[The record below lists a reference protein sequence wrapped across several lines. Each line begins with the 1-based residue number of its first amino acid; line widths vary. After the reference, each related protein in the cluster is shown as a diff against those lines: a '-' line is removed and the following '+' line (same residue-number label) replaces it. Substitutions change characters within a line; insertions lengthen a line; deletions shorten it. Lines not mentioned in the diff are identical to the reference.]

1 MNKSEKLPE
10 IRKEAFTKARESL
23 GLSTKDLSGMA
34 CLSVRQIE
42 QIENGESGSFYGAQ
56 VKFTAAKKVAG
67 LLKLTPE
74 DAFDFSG
81 IAQPVKAV
89 EVEEKL
95 QEETKAS
102 AVEKKAKSEK
112 TKEKDQT
119 KVTEQATETKET
131 KETNE
136 VASQTP
142 VSAPKAEKPSARKV
156 TESVLDYSVK
166 SKASVDPK
174 KKMFLLLAIAA
185 AVIFSIVNLRPLFFP
200 EPVKE
205 EVVIIQEV
213 VPETPPASAPA
224 EPATASQPA
233 TALPT
238 AATQP
243 VVAAASTECPAADA
257 AAMNYKPD
265 APKKA
270 GDMVYLQ
277 SKTAQTVCVVDAT
290 GKTQNKMLE
299 PGVGA
304 SVYGKPPF
312 KVLTGG
318 LNQVDL
324 YYQGAKVRTGNTTSK
339 TIILEPAEIIQA
351 PAPSTSTDSQ
361 LR

>member
-42 QIENGESGSFYGAQ
+42 QIENGESSSFYGAQ

-81 IAQPVKAV
+81 VVQPVKPA

-102 AVEKKAKSEK
+102 AAEKKAKPEK
-112 TKEKDQT
+112 TKEKNQAKETEQT
-119 KVTEQATETKET
+119 KELVSQAPAAE
-131 KETNE
+131 
-136 VASQTP
+136 
-142 VSAPKAEKPSARKV
+142 PKAEKPIARKV

-174 KKMFLLLAIAA
+174 KKIILLLAITA
-185 AVIFSIVNLRPLFFP
+185 AVIFSVVNLRPLFFP

-224 EPATASQPA
+224 EPAPAAQPA
-233 TALPT
+233 TSVPVP
-238 AATQP
+238 ATQP
-243 VVAAASTECPAADA
+243 VAAASVECPPADA
-257 AAMNYKPD
+257 SALNYKPD

-324 YYQGAKVRTGNTTSK
+324 YYQGAKVRTGNTSSK
-339 TIILEPAEIIQA
+339 TIILEPAEIVQTVA
-351 PAPSTSTDSQ
+351 PAPSTDSQ